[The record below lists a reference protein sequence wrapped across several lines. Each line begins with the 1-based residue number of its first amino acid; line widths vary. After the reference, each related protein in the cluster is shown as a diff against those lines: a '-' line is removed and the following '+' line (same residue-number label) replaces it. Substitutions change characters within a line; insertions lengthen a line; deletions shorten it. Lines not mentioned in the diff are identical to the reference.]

1 MVKIKQMQYL
11 SYNAKK
17 WLQSNLSYNAKK
29 WLQSLDLIK
38 SNGWYQWCSQQ
49 YYWVTI

>member
-1 MVKIKQMQYL
+1 MVKIKQMQY
-11 SYNAKK
+11 
-17 WLQSNLSYNAKK
+17 LSYNAKK